1 MLLILLLCGI
11 VSTQSWWV
19 DAVSADRSALEMK
32 EESCNM
38 QVKIFNNG
46 NCSTANR
53 KKTEGG
59 LIFVLSIIY
68 ICYQPL
74 KPIITFLE
82 RAGDIGIHAS

>member
-53 KKTEGG
+53 KKTEGS
-59 LIFVLSIIY
+59 LIFV
-68 ICYQPL
+68 
-74 KPIITFLE
+74 
-82 RAGDIGIHAS
+82 